1 MSAIGD
7 YVHYSAIGYI
17 NHGTTVRGQPDS
29 FAAMVFNAQRSK
41 IIQSQIDKEAFTPQ
55 ERADLE
61 NAITQLM
68 RPVGSDEEIAA
79 INELWNEMIKA
90 FEAEFQNDI
99 AGRISRSTANISSS
113 NPLMGVEKIRKS
125 TGGGVRYSTILTRI
139 GQINNSIQLIP
150 NSKSKQELIT
160 RVDEIY
166 SMVSELSGETREILA
181 STGYD
186 LETKKATGQMSINSR
201 MYTWDEAGNVLAAIN
216 RLAAKSK
223 GAAGLQKGTLFEYII
238 AVAPLVGQGGG
249 LKRLQ
254 EAISHVVGTS
264 GKSKVIFDAN
274 DFAPAVNLQQVLGKK
289 YEYNANENLYSTTI
303 AAQDKVD
310 VELTFNEKSVGVSAK
325 NINLQSGFDIH
336 LLSGASM
343 LSLLANIG
351 TDYTNHYLNVVATN
365 GNYMLGSLINLA
377 HESFKVSA
385 LLLAFEGYR
394 NGAAKANV
402 FIVNDNTTGRVR
414 VYNIA
419 DLILAAT
426 STINSY
432 AVTAN
437 GGPIESIQLKNEW
450 NEEGYPGRITELL
463 ASVHAQKISVTLSPS
478 LL

>member
-41 IIQSQIDKEAFTPQ
+41 IIQSQIGKEAFTPQ

-79 INELWNEMIKA
+79 INELWNAMIKE
-90 FEAEFQNDI
+90 FEAEFQNDV
-99 AGRISRSTANISSS
+99 AGRISRSTANIGSS
-113 NPLMGVEKIRKS
+113 NPLIGVKKIQKS
-125 TGGGVRYSTILTRI
+125 AGGGVRYSTILTRI
-139 GQINNSIQLIP
+139 GQINDSIQLIP
-150 NSKSKQELIT
+150 NSKSKQELMQ
-160 RVDEIY
+160 RVESIY
-166 SMVSELSGETREILA
+166 GMVSELSGETREILA
-181 STGYD
+181 STGYN
-186 LETKKATGQMSINSR
+186 LEAKKATGQMSVNSR
-201 MYTWDEAGNVLAAIN
+201 MYTWDEAGPVLAAIN

-223 GAAGLQKGTLFEYII
+223 GAAGLQKGTLFEYMI

-254 EAISHVVGTS
+254 EAISHVVGTT
-264 GKSKVIFDAN
+264 GKSKVTFDPN
-274 DFAPAVNLQQVLGKK
+274 DFAPAVNLQKVLGNSYK
-289 YEYNANENLYSTTI
+289 YDANENLYSTTI

-325 NINLQSGFDIH
+325 NVNLQSGFDIH

-343 LSLLANIG
+343 LSLLASIG
-351 TDYTNHYLNVVATN
+351 SDYANHYLNVVATN

-394 NGAAKANV
+394 SGAAKANV

>member
-1 MSAIGD
+1 M
-7 YVHYSAIGYI
+7 
-17 NHGTTVRGQPDS
+17 
-29 FAAMVFNAQRSK
+29 
-41 IIQSQIDKEAFTPQ
+41 
-55 ERADLE
+55 
-61 NAITQLM
+61 
-68 RPVGSDEEIAA
+68 
-79 INELWNEMIKA
+79 
-90 FEAEFQNDI
+90 
-99 AGRISRSTANISSS
+99 
-113 NPLMGVEKIRKS
+113 
-125 TGGGVRYSTILTRI
+125 
-139 GQINNSIQLIP
+139 
-150 NSKSKQELIT
+150 
-160 RVDEIY
+160 
-166 SMVSELSGETREILA
+166 
-181 STGYD
+181 
-186 LETKKATGQMSINSR
+186 
-201 MYTWDEAGNVLAAIN
+201 
-216 RLAAKSK
+216 
-223 GAAGLQKGTLFEYII
+223 I

-254 EAISHVVGTS
+254 DAISHVVGTS
-264 GKSKVIFDAN
+264 GKSKVTFDPN
-274 DFAPAVNLQQVLGKK
+274 DFAPAVNLQKVLGNNYK
-289 YEYNANENLYSTTI
+289 YDVNENLYSTTI

-310 VELTFNEKSVGVSAK
+310 IELTFNEKSVGVSAK
-325 NINLQSGFDIH
+325 NVNLQSGFDIH

-343 LSLLANIG
+343 LSLLASIG
-351 TDYTNHYLNVVATN
+351 SDYANHYLNVVATN
-365 GNYMLGSLINLA
+365 GNYMLSSLINLA

-402 FIVNDNTTGRVR
+402 FIVNDNTTGKVR